1 MQPLKTNRHSSPFFD
16 KNRMRAI
23 MQHRL
28 FFVQYFSSSLTV
40 NKPALPILASFFL
53 LPSVAQAAQGTML
66 FPGADLFF
74 LCLCFLLALATFH
87 YKSQCRRAAH
97 KEGNQPG
104 QRSLE
109 QQIVQQQPREQM
121 PRVAEQSLSQDWENF
136 NRMQSE
142 FIANIN
148 HEVRTPM
155 NAIIGYTEMLSV
167 SDIGQ
172 KEKRFVSIIHK
183 SSMALVAIF
192 NDIMELSKIDSGRLQ
207 IMARSIRLQ
216 TVINEVDNLF
226 QETVREKQLRFSCQ
240 IAPALPQVFILDGV
254 RLKQILQ
261 NLVSNAIKFTPKG
274 YVQLTVDG
282 QPSLTRPDCY
292 DLRFQVKDSGV
303 GIPEAE
309 QQKIFKLFQQ
319 YEKVVP
325 KQYGGIGLGLT
336 LCSRLVAMMGG
347 SIDLTSREG
356 RGSCFTVCL
365 NTLPCAV
372 QAADVFPE
380 QTPAA
385 SQEQSDTILVV
396 DDMDL
401 IKDVFIDYFR
411 GSSFKILTAND
422 NDQALEICRREKPDM
437 IFMDLNLAGMDGRTV
452 TLNLRKLEGMKEV
465 PVIVMTGEV
474 LEEDEYRPMFDGLL
488 QKPFRLEELKALVV
502 RSGGNGARPVDDRT
516 PDDSQQRELEAIT
529 ELWTEELEQLRL
541 TAFNSG
547 NLSVTVAL
555 GEALRRAGKQH
566 DQSLLVDMGNELIR
580 CATEP
585 DIAGVDRLLVRLAQ
599 RFAPETV

>member
-1 MQPLKTNRHSSPFFD
+1 MS
-16 KNRMRAI
+16 
-23 MQHRL
+23 
-28 FFVQYFSSSLTV
+28 
-40 NKPALPILASFFL
+40 
-53 LPSVAQAAQGTML
+53 
-66 FPGADLFF
+66 
-74 LCLCFLLALATFH
+74 
-87 YKSQCRRAAH
+87 
-97 KEGNQPG
+97 
-104 QRSLE
+104 
-109 QQIVQQQPREQM
+109 
-121 PRVAEQSLSQDWENF
+121 RVAEQSPSPERENF

-155 NAIIGYTEMLSV
+155 NAIIGYTEMLSA

-240 IAPALPQVFILDGV
+240 IAPTLPQMFILDGV

-261 NLVSNAIKFTPKG
+261 NLVSNAIKFTPQG
-274 YVQLTVDG
+274 HVQLTVDG
-282 QPSLTRPDCY
+282 QPSRTRADCY

-319 YEKVVP
+319 YEKSVP

-347 SIDLTSREG
+347 SIDLASREG

-365 NTLPCAV
+365 NTLPCAM

-385 SQEQSDTILVV
+385 PQEQSGTILVV

-401 IKDVFIDYFR
+401 IKDVFIDFFR
-411 GSSFKILTAND
+411 GSSFKILAAND

-452 TLNLRKLEGMKEV
+452 TLNLRKLDGMKEV

-474 LEEDEYRPMFDGLL
+474 LEEDEYRPLFDGLL
-488 QKPFRLEELKALVV
+488 QKPFRLEELKALVA
-502 RSGGNGARPVDDRT
+502 RSVGSGARPVEDRT

-555 GEALRRAGKQH
+555 GEALKRAGKQH
-566 DQSLLVDMGNELIR
+566 NQSLLVDTGNELVR